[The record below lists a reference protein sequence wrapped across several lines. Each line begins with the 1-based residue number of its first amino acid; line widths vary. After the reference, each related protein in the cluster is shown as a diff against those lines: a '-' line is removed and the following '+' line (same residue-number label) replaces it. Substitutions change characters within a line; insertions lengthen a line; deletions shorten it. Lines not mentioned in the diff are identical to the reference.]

1 MQQDVKLVRD
11 VSPYIRKEWTSRRVM
26 IDVLI
31 ALIPVV
37 VFAIYRFGHHSLI
50 RMIVGVLA
58 AVLAEALVFP
68 LSQKVD
74 RKAEGKL
81 QKFLSRYKTFNTLNI
96 FTAAVTGLILALQLP
111 AQINIYVVVMGA
123 FFAIIIGKMVF
134 GGTGNNI
141 FNPAVLGRV
150 FVALAFGTFF
160 QASGIYPGIDA
171 AAGATPL
178 TALKGTVDGQTTYFL
193 GQTLSSYSLLDLFIG
208 NVPGSMGEISA
219 LAILLGA
226 AYLIIR
232 RAADWKTMLAVIAPV
247 AVLAVFAGLGSPHV
261 ANGQILNFVLF
272 HVLSGG
278 LIFGA
283 VFMATDPV
291 TSPLHISSKLL
302 FGLLIASLTMLNRL
316 FGPMPEGVAFSIL
329 FANMLVPSLDRIRV
343 FKNRFTWQFG
353 VTYGVAI
360 LVMILIVFFGVGGA
374 F

>member
-1 MQQDVKLVRD
+1 
-11 VSPYIRKEWTSRRVM
+11 
-26 IDVLI
+26 
-31 ALIPVV
+31 
-37 VFAIYRFGHHSLI
+37 
-50 RMIVGVLA
+50 
-58 AVLAEALVFP
+58 
-68 LSQKVD
+68 
-74 RKAEGKL
+74 
-81 QKFLSRYKTFNTLNI
+81 
-96 FTAAVTGLILALQLP
+96 
-111 AQINIYVVVMGA
+111 
-123 FFAIIIGKMVF
+123 
-134 GGTGNNI
+134 
-141 FNPAVLGRV
+141 
-150 FVALAFGTFF
+150 
-160 QASGIYPGIDA
+160 
-171 AAGATPL
+171 
-178 TALKGTVDGQTTYFL
+178 
-193 GQTLSSYSLLDLFIG
+193 
-208 NVPGSMGEISA
+208 
-219 LAILLGA
+219 
-226 AYLIIR
+226 
-232 RAADWKTMLAVIAPV
+232 MLAVIAPV